1 MHTTLADIL
10 ANTPTVALPRTLQGL
25 PQTVQAQISDTLAND
40 ENSSDDELVQF
51 WAAECSIP
59 LEVAKAAVTFRDQ
72 YLRYPLFELFT
83 PL

>member
-10 ANTPTVALPRTLQGL
+10 ANTPTVVLPRTLQGL
-25 PQTVQAQISDTLAND
+25 PRAVQEQISDTLAND
-40 ENSSDDELVQF
+40 ENSSDDEIVQF

-59 LEVAKAAVTFRDQ
+59 LEVAKAAVKFRDQ
-72 YLRYPLFELFT
+72 YFKYPLFELFS